1 MNSKY
6 QILREHLSFFS
17 SLQQESLEKI
27 YFFLEIVLEAN
38 KQTNL
43 TSITDWEEAVIKHL
57 FDSLAI
63 LKTNWCKDRAIVL
76 DIGSGAG
83 FPGIPLAI
91 AYPEKEIHLLESI
104 KKKTEFLI
112 AAKKHLELD
121 NLVIHK
127 ERAEVLARK
136 PEYREKYPLVIAR
149 AVAELPIILELA
161 VPFCSQNKG
170 LFAAYKGPQYK
181 EEIERS
187 KTAQKLLGV
196 EYSNDYHY
204 ELPLNLG
211 ERRLLSFIKTQAT
224 SNKYP
229 RRTGI
234 PAKRP
239 LI

>member
-170 LFAAYKGPQYK
+170 LFAALLCSGGGLL
-181 EEIERS
+181 ERKS
-187 KTAQKLLGV
+187 L
-196 EYSNDYHY
+196 
-204 ELPLNLG
+204 
-211 ERRLLSFIKTQAT
+211 
-224 SNKYP
+224 
-229 RRTGI
+229 
-234 PAKRP
+234 
-239 LI
+239 